1 MNNEDIKNSVIIN
14 RRPAKENEFIFSYN
28 SPVSNVERV
37 FKYIESISDLVIE
50 TIPREELPYGQGLE
64 GYRVHKKDLV

>member
-1 MNNEDIKNSVIIN
+1 MDNNEIKNSVIIN